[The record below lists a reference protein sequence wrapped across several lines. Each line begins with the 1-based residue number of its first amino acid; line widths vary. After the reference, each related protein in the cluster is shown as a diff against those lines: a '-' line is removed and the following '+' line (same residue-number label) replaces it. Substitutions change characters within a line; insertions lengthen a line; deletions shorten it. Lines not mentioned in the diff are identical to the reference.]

1 MEDMISYIEAAMERA
16 MKVTEAILRAI
27 ARKVTWWEEAEII
40 PRIAWLSRRVG
51 IMVPERCLVARRT
64 RGLRHAQ
71 EGDRRHISR
80 GFARSYHHRQSR
92 T

>member
-27 ARKVTWWEEAEII
+27 ARKVTWWHEAENH
-40 PRIAWLSRRVG
+40 PHQRPADAALAAALRRFVG
-51 IMVPERCLVARRT
+51 RRGET
-64 RGLRHAQ
+64 A
-71 EGDRRHISR
+71 S
-80 GFARSYHHRQSR
+80 S